1 MQLAMGIIY
10 GVQTEARLSWAQMMD
25 IARSRLSG
33 ENPIR
38 PGIRR

>member
-1 MQLAMGIIY
+1 MQLASGNIY
-10 GVQTEARLSWAQMMD
+10 GVQTEARLSWAQMMA

-33 ENPIR
+33 EHPIT